1 MGQTQDSLDR
11 QLVIAREKLASYVAI
26 LDEKKVAEAER
37 KRDSI
42 WRGLDAKCRQI
53 RTRMVAV
60 AAIAARE
67 AECQQRKEAAAAA
80 E

>member
-11 QLVIAREKLASYVAI
+11 QLTIAREELARYVAI
-26 LDEKKVAEAER
+26 LDEKKVEEGVR
-37 KRDSI
+37 KRDPI
-42 WRGLDAKCRQI
+42 WRNLDSKCRQI

-60 AAIAARE
+60 DAVAARE
-67 AECQQRKEAAAAA
+67 AECAQRKEAATA

>member
-11 QLVIAREKLASYVAI
+11 QLTIAREELAKYVAV
-26 LDEKKVAEAER
+26 LDEKKVEEGVR
-37 KRDSI
+37 KRDAI
-42 WRGLDAKCRQI
+42 WRNLDSKCRQI

-60 AAIAARE
+60 AAVAARE
-67 AECQQRKEAAAAA
+67 AECAQRKEAATA

>member
-11 QLVIAREKLASYVAI
+11 QLTIAQEKLAKYVSV
-26 LDEKKVAEAER
+26 LDEKKVSEADR

-42 WRGLDAKCRQI
+42 WRNLDADCRQLKS
-53 RTRMVAV
+53 RMVAV
-60 AAIAARE
+60 SAVAARE
-67 AECQQRKEAAAAA
+67 AECAQRKEAAAA

>member
-11 QLVIAREKLASYVAI
+11 QHAIAREKLDQYIAV
-26 LDEKKVAEAER
+26 LDEKKVGEADR
-37 KRDSI
+37 KRDAI
-42 WRGLDAKCRQI
+42 WRNLDANCRQL

-60 AAIAARE
+60 NAVAARE
-67 AECQQRKEAAAAA
+67 AECAQRKEAAAA

>member
-11 QLVIAREKLASYVAI
+11 QLAIARTELGKYVSI
-26 LDEKKVAEAER
+26 LDEKKVAAADR
-37 KRDSI
+37 RRDPI
-42 WRGLDAKCRQI
+42 WRNLDAKCRQI

-60 AAIAARE
+60 DAVAARE
-67 AECQQRKEAAAAA
+67 AECKQRKEAAAA

>member
-11 QLVIAREKLASYVAI
+11 QLTVAREELAKYVSI
-26 LDEKKVAEAER
+26 LDEKKVEEGDR

-42 WRGLDAKCRQI
+42 WRNLDSKCRQV

-60 AAIAARE
+60 DAVAARE
-67 AECQQRKEAAAAA
+67 AECAKRKEAATA

>member
-11 QLVIAREKLASYVAI
+11 QLVIAREKLANYVRI
-26 LDEKKVAEAER
+26 LDEKKVAEGQR
-37 KRDSI
+37 KRDPI
-42 WRGLDAKCRQI
+42 WRNLDSKCRQI

-60 AAIAARE
+60 DAIAARE
-67 AECQQRKEAAAAA
+67 AECQQRKEAAAA